1 MIKMKTEEIASAC
14 HGISSGSAEVDS
26 VVIDNREAKPGS
38 LFVAIK
44 GERLD
49 GHEFVKAAEDA
60 GAAAALVSRD
70 VDCNIPVIKV
80 KDTGKAFLEL
90 ANHYRKK
97 FDIPVVGLTG
107 SVGKTTTKEM
117 IWNVLGARF
126 NAYKTQENLNN
137 EIGVPRVLLGLEKE
151 HTAAV
156 IEMGMNH
163 KGEISRLTAAVQ
175 PTMAVITGVGVSH
188 IENLG
193 SREGILAAKLEIVE
207 GLPDGATLILNA
219 DNDML
224 STVTEETL
232 GNRVVIKRFGIETK
246 ADITAENIVY
256 NDNSTDFTACIF
268 EERFNVTIPT
278 TGAHNVY
285 DALAALLVGHELGID
300 NESAAKALLL
310 YEPSGMREKTE
321 IVNGVTLI
329 EDCYNASPDSVKA
342 LSETL
347 KIKGENGRRKIAVIA
362 DMLELGSYSEKAHS
376 DCGRFLADAG
386 VDMLLTYGTLS
397 KYTAESAK
405 KNGVIR
411 VFDFDDK
418 KELANHLCQILKP
431 GDVVAFKGSRG
442 MKLEEVIETVKKG
455 IM

>member
-14 HGISSGSAEVDS
+14 HGVANGSAEVDS

-70 VDCNIPVIKV
+70 VDCNIPLIKV
-80 KDTGKAFLEL
+80 QDTGKAFLNL

-97 FDIPVVGLTG
+97 FDIPIVGLTG

-117 IWNVLGARF
+117 IWNVLGAKF
-126 NAYKTQENLNN
+126 NAYKTQGNLNN

-246 ADITAENIVY
+246 ADITAEDIVY
-256 NDNSTDFTACIF
+256 NDNSTNFTACILGEKF
-268 EERFNVTIPT
+268 DVTIPT
-278 TGAHNVY
+278 TGVHNVY

-300 NESAAKALLL
+300 NESVAKALLL

>member
-14 HGISSGSAEVDS
+14 HGVTSGSAEVDS

-70 VDCNIPVIKV
+70 VDCNIPLIKV
-80 KDTGKAFLEL
+80 QDTGKAFLDL

-117 IWNVLGARF
+117 IWNVLGAKF
-126 NAYKTQENLNN
+126 NAYKTQGNLNN

-156 IEMGMNH
+156 VEMGMNH

-232 GNRVVIKRFGIETK
+232 GNRVVIKRFGIETQ
-246 ADITAENIVY
+246 ADITAEDIVY
-256 NDNSTDFTACIF
+256 NDNSTDFTACILGEKF
-268 EERFNVTIPT
+268 SVTIPT
-278 TGAHNVY
+278 TGVHNVY

-418 KELANHLCQILKP
+418 NELANHLCQILKP

>member
-14 HGISSGSAEVDS
+14 HGVASGSVEVDS
-26 VVIDNREAKPGS
+26 VVIDNRDVKPGS

-60 GAAAALVSRD
+60 GAAAVLVSRD
-70 VDCNIPVIKV
+70 VDCSIPVIKV
-80 KDTGKAFLEL
+80 QDTGKAFLDL

-117 IWNVLGARF
+117 IWNVLGAKF
-126 NAYKTQENLNN
+126 NAYKTQGNLNN

-156 IEMGMNH
+156 VEMGMNH
-163 KGEISRLTAAVQ
+163 KGEISRLTAAAE

-232 GNRVVIKRFGIETK
+232 GNRVVIRRFGIKTK
-246 ADITAENIVY
+246 ADITAKDIVY
-256 NDNSTDFTACIF
+256 NDNSTDFTACILG
-268 EERFNVTIPT
+268 ERFDVTIPT
-278 TGAHNVY
+278 TGEHNVY

-300 NESAAKALLL
+300 NESAARALLL

-362 DMLELGSYSEKAHS
+362 DMLELGSYSEKAHG

-386 VDMLLTYGTLS
+386 VDMLLTYGELS
-397 KYTAESAK
+397 KYTAQSAK
-405 KNGVIR
+405 ENGVIR

-418 KELANHLCQILKP
+418 NELANHLCQILKP

-442 MKLEEVIETVKKG
+442 MKLEEVIEKVKKG

>member
-1 MIKMKTEEIASAC
+1 MIRMNTGEIAAAC
-14 HGISSGSAEVDS
+14 RGNATGSAEVDS
-26 VVIDNREAKPGS
+26 VVIDNREAKKGS

-49 GHEFVKAAEDA
+49 GHNFVKAAKEA
-60 GAAAALVSRD
+60 GAAAALVSED
-70 VDCNIPVIKV
+70 VDCGIPLIKV
-80 KDTGKAFLEL
+80 EDTGEAFLTL

-97 FDIPVVGLTG
+97 FDIPIVGLTG

-126 NAYKTQENLNN
+126 NAHKTQGNLNN

-163 KGEISRLTAAVQ
+163 KGEISRLTRAVQ
-175 PTMAVITGVGVSH
+175 PTMAVITGIGVSH

-207 GLPDGATLILNA
+207 GLPKGAVLILNA

-224 STVTEETL
+224 STVTEESL
-232 GNRVVIKRFGIETK
+232 ENKVRIKRFGIDNP
-246 ADITAENIVY
+246 ADIRAENIVY
-256 NDNSTDFTACIF
+256 NDNSTTFTAIIGDEKF
-268 EERFNVTIPT
+268 DVTIPT
-278 TGAHNVY
+278 TGVHNVY
-285 DALAALLVGHELGID
+285 DALAALLVGHELGIEND
-300 NESAAKALLL
+300 AAARALMS
-310 YEPSGMREKTE
+310 YEPSGMREKIE
-321 IVNGVTLI
+321 VVNGITLI
-329 EDCYNASPDSVKA
+329 EDCYNASPDSMKA

-347 KIKGENGRRKIAVIA
+347 KIKGGGGHRKIAVVA
-362 DMLELGSYSEKAHS
+362 DMLELGEYSEKAHV
-376 DCGRFLADAG
+376 DCGKYIADAG
-386 VDMLLTYGTLS
+386 VDLLLTYGSLS
-397 KYTAESAK
+397 RMTAESAK
-405 KNGVIR
+405 QNGVIR

-418 KELANHLCQILKP
+418 KELTNHLCQILKP

-442 MKLEEVIETVKKG
+442 MKLEEVIESVKKG
-455 IM
+455 II

>member
-14 HGISSGSAEVDS
+14 HGTTNGSAEVDS

-49 GHEFVKAAEDA
+49 GHEFVKAAEEA

-70 VDCNIPVIKV
+70 VDCNIPLIKV
-80 KDTGKAFLEL
+80 QDTGKAFLNL

-117 IWNVLGARF
+117 IWNVLGAKF
-126 NAYKTQENLNN
+126 NAYKTQGNLNN

-246 ADITAENIVY
+246 VDITAEDIVY
-256 NDNSTDFTACIF
+256 NDNSTDFTACILGEKF
-268 EERFNVTIPT
+268 SVTIPT
-278 TGAHNVY
+278 TGVHNVY

>member
-14 HGISSGSAEVDS
+14 HGVTSGSAEVDS

-70 VDCNIPVIKV
+70 VDCNIPLIKV
-80 KDTGKAFLEL
+80 RDTGKAFLDL

-117 IWNVLGARF
+117 IWNVLGAKF
-126 NAYKTQENLNN
+126 NAYKTQGNLNN
-137 EIGVPRVLLGLEKE
+137 EIGVPRVLFGLEKE

-207 GLPDGATLILNA
+207 GLPDGAILILNA

-246 ADITAENIVY
+246 ADITAEDIVY
-256 NDNSTDFTACIF
+256 NDNSTNFTACILGEKF
-268 EERFNVTIPT
+268 DVTIPT
-278 TGAHNVY
+278 TGVHNVY
-285 DALAALLVGHELGID
+285 DALAALLVGHELGIG